1 MVGAR
6 LRRLERQLVLE
17 RAEQEVASQVDRL
30 LLEWDVAQCF
40 GRPLPQPFEFVNGI
54 PKYCPWTAFRDD
66 EDLFEKDDPGTAFDR
81 AVSQLKMIISGSR
94 EGGFFIVIGR
104 KRSAP

>member
-54 PKYCPWTAFRDD
+54 MDAGFYLPTKM
-66 EDLFEKDDPGTAFDR
+66 R
-81 AVSQLKMIISGSR
+81 AVHYPSGCR
-94 EGGFFIVIGR
+94 MEGKLPERLRLLQILLPWYR
-104 KRSAP
+104 